1 MTAKEGF
8 LKFINNASDQTLAM
22 VFYLCKRYLP
32 EKVDDYKE
40 VASGEFIAE
49 LVKEMNTERSEDDLK
64 ESGSAPELTHNER
77 FLGVF
82 DSLVSIRTS
91 PRDGDTAV
99 LSGAETHWVFFNG
112 TWSCVDKTPITVR
125 TTQTLYFDYDGDTW
139 DVESPKAWMYPNV
152 AGKDYAVLRKGSI
165 LVFDYDEWEL
175 GRLKFKGKTLDGKST
190 ITFSSP
196 TAMFGSGWFEEV
208 KK

>member
-1 MTAKEGF
+1 
-8 LKFINNASDQTLAM
+8 
-22 VFYLCKRYLP
+22 
-32 EKVDDYKE
+32 
-40 VASGEFIAE
+40 
-49 LVKEMNTERSEDDLK
+49 
-64 ESGSAPELTHNER
+64 
-77 FLGVF
+77 
-82 DSLVSIRTS
+82 
-91 PRDGDTAV
+91 
-99 LSGAETHWVFFNG
+99 
-112 TWSCVDKTPITVR
+112 
-125 TTQTLYFDYDGDTW
+125 
-139 DVESPKAWMYPNV
+139 MYPNV

>member
-1 MTAKEGF
+1 MTAKEEF

-22 VFYLCKRYLP
+22 VFHLCKRYLP

-40 VASGEFIAE
+40 VASDEFIAE

-99 LSGAETHWVFFNG
+99 LSGAETHWV
-112 TWSCVDKTPITVR
+112 
-125 TTQTLYFDYDGDTW
+125 
-139 DVESPKAWMYPNV
+139 
-152 AGKDYAVLRKGSI
+152 VL
-165 LVFDYDEWEL
+165 
-175 GRLKFKGKTLDGKST
+175 
-190 ITFSSP
+190 
-196 TAMFGSGWFEEV
+196 
-208 KK
+208 